1 MIKGLYHYLDKIK
14 FEEQV
19 IQKSKQYQ
27 KVSDNPMFSVMV
39 ILNSYFSLISQLYEE
54 IYKDID
60 KNKK

>member
-19 IQKSKQYQ
+19 IQKSKKYQ

>member
-1 MIKGLYHYLDKIK
+1 MIKELYHYLDKIK
-14 FEEQV
+14 FEKQV
-19 IQKSKQYQ
+19 IQKAKQYQ
-27 KVSDNPMFSVMV
+27 KVSDNPMFSDMV

>member
-19 IQKSKQYQ
+19 IQKAKQYQ
-27 KVSDNPMFSVMV
+27 KVSDNPMFSDMV
-39 ILNSYFSLISQLYEE
+39 ILNSYFSLMNQLYEE